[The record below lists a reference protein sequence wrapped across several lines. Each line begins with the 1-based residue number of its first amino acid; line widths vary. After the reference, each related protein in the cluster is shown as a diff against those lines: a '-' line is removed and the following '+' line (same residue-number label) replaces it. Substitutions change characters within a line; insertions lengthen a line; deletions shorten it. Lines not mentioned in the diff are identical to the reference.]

1 MAHSRSIRRRVF
13 WRVFFSLSGAS
24 VISLAL
30 LYVSSRLQ
38 WGVLAMMAGILLFWA
53 VLALLAGRRLTDLS
67 RGFAETIQSKSLQKA
82 ETEAI
87 RLRGSLLEEPASE
100 WQAALRSLENSFLDK
115 QVEASQYYVT
125 LTDLIRMFAKAVD
138 ERTQYLRGHSDRV
151 AIYAADIARELG
163 IGAQQVE
170 RIRLAALLH
179 DIGTLGIE
187 DAIVRKEAP
196 LTPEEFEIVK
206 AHTVKGAS
214 ILRPI
219 ETLADLIPGVELH
232 HESLDGQGYPYGLR
246 GDQIPMMAR
255 IIAVADSFDAMTT
268 ARPYQAAMD
277 AEYVLEVLNRLSG
290 KRYDPSAVDALISL
304 VRRGQIVVKSPRPP
318 VSFPQQPRVLS
329 EIF

>member
-219 ETLADLIPGVELH
+219 ESLADLIPGVELH

>member
-1 MAHSRSIRRRVF
+1 MAHRRSIRRRVF

-24 VISLAL
+24 VISLVL
-30 LYVSSRLQ
+30 LYVSARLH
-38 WGVLAMMAGILLFWA
+38 WGVLALMAGILLFWA
-53 VLALLAGRRLTDLS
+53 ALALLAGRRLTGLS
-67 RGFAETIQSKSLQKA
+67 HSFSETIQSRSLQRA
-82 ETEAI
+82 ETAAI
-87 RLRGSLLEEPASE
+87 RLRGTLYEEPAAE
-100 WQAALRSLENSFLDK
+100 WQMALRTLENLFLDK
-115 QVEASQYYVT
+115 QIEASQNYTT
-125 LTDLIRMFAKAVD
+125 LSDLIRMFAKAVD
-138 ERTQYLRGHSDRV
+138 ERTNYLRGHSDRV
-151 AIYAADIARELG
+151 AVYAADIARELG
-163 IGAQQVE
+163 VGSEEVE

-206 AHTVKGAS
+206 AHTVRGAS

-219 ETLADLIPGVELH
+219 DALADLIPGVELH

-246 GDQIPMMAR
+246 GDQIPTMAR

-277 AEYVLEVLNRLSG
+277 AEYVLEVLNRLAG
-290 KRYDPSAVDALISL
+290 KRYDPSAVSALIAL
-304 VRRGQIVVKSPRPP
+304 VRRGKIVVKSPRPP